1 MEWCSKKLIKWT
13 LNVNTHVSA
22 YRNLDGRILENVHVE
37 LDCALLD
44 NIVMNLMRLWKKIW
58 SLKILS
64 SSSYSECVEHLIKI
78 KDECLV
84 TILSLYNYTNMG
96 DVWMTVCVF
105 WYMCGNGLWHYLN
118 KNILSSGH
126 FVYQ

>member
-1 MEWCSKKLIKWT
+1 LIKWK

-22 YRNLDGRILENVHVE
+22 YRNLDGRILENVHIE

-64 SSSYSECVEHLIKI
+64 STSYSECEEHLIKI

-84 TILSLYNYTNMG
+84 TILSLYNYTNIG
-96 DVWMTVCVF
+96 DVWMNVCVF
-105 WYMCGNGLWHYLN
+105 WYMCGNGLWYYLN

>member
-1 MEWCSKKLIKWT
+1 LIKWK

-22 YRNLDGRILENVHVE
+22 YRNLDGRILENVHIE

-64 SSSYSECVEHLIKI
+64 STSYSECVEHLIKI

-96 DVWMTVCVF
+96 DVWMNVCVF
-105 WYMCGNGLWHYLN
+105 WYMCGNGLWY
-118 KNILSSGH
+118 IT
-126 FVYQ
+126 